1 MMQLRRIFRT
11 TRCNIETSTTEPGRD
26 DPPVQVRLTER
37 PEPNI
42 SCARFRLQETNC
54 DVSSFHTCAEKTRSS
69 SSERQRI
76 SMTDERRSNA
86 DKSSTASSSS
96 PQVVVT
102 TQENTDG
109 SREKAMNIA
118 SVERAGSKRN
128 ENGVT
133 IVLGF
138 EKNSGMWQDPT
149 WRSLSRKLQIKITA
163 AEGDGEKVRWHG
175 QTSREAMTN
184 VTSSDNVASVIKT
197 EK

>member
-1 MMQLRRIFRT
+1 MQLRRIIRT

-54 DVSSFHTCAEKTRSS
+54 DVSSFHTCAENTRSS
-69 SSERQRI
+69 SSERQCI
-76 SMTDERRSNA
+76 GITDERRLNA
-86 DKSSTASSSS
+86 EKGSTASSSS

-128 ENGVT
+128 ENGRT

-149 WRSLSRKLQIKITA
+149 WRSLSRKLQIKIVERWR
-163 AEGDGEKVRWHG
+163 EGPMAR
-175 QTSREAMTN
+175 TN
-184 VTSSDNVASVIKT
+184 IKRGNDQRH
-197 EK
+197 EQ